1 MADADAVVRALEQS
15 CASTST
21 NAAERSRARF
31 DALSGGLLELFES
44 KTTTDARA
52 VELLK
57 STEDGLVKCVVD
69 PDGEASATL
78 AAMTLLG
85 AYRRTGAVSMFSRVN
100 EFLDVAASSRAG
112 PFQKACVFNALGR
125 LVEVFGSKL
134 CGNASVFMRVACGNI
149 RPGESAISR
158 QAALDFIAVTCVHCC
173 DGMDAKCVNEANKA
187 LQRLERDKESTV
199 RAAAARALGG
209 FVCGWSAARIKL
221 GHVVKPT
228 IEVDITTVV
237 ERIIVS
243 LGDEDDRVRNAA
255 ANALVIAILSC
266 CRAQAALS
274 EPNESQGQD
283 SYAQGMQAYLSTPF
297 FAACKSHGVFDQRVR
312 VGLASAWG
320 RFIHEVVK
328 EGMAEHHEIVSH
340 TMTTLLS
347 QPYDDDPSVCACVIY
362 IVRVGCLA
370 GADEACLH
378 GTLSAAMRALES
390 ADVSRLLIALRTA
403 RDALDVIGSIDDDVW
418 SLNVEI
424 LKQSLCHSNR
434 HVQVEAAL
442 ALRAL
447 ALACPTKFLFQL
459 QEAMKH
465 LQKYIKAVQEHD
477 SLVAAGTACH
487 VSALVSIGEEFTC
500 GLPANVLQ
508 EATTLGIACAMG
520 PGSARVREGGWVVI
534 SACLAGSGAD
544 VASRMCGS
552 AIKFAMSAT
561 FDAVVEAGVEG
572 EQGEIYAAAAVAE
585 ALSAWLIGK
594 PDDASDLLSQLQS
607 SVEAAERIFNTR
619 LDASVE
625 EHSKS
630 LFRYR
635 VFELLNAIDETCF
648 YEELH
653 GRIVAL
659 CQRASSDRVR
669 FDTQHS
675 EMFLREQLNDE
686 DTILGPWSS
695 HDDSHLNSLSVF
707 EGATDSPHPRVWIG
721 LSEAQ
726 TYPRTRSM
734 RSATRRAQGLQLA
747 KVFATS
753 PELRMGILAYF
764 LNVAHQIVNTPLE
777 ARAAYESGEFTAKK
791 SNAIGSLQNK
801 FGSPFKSRRTKSI
814 DEEDLLERAS
824 LLTSLSADILC
835 AIKSLAQIE
844 KNTEAS
850 IKSSLIKILNVMRY
864 AQFANVSHWRAMAE
878 IEGQAA
884 LMGDED
890 AGVGALIEASSRLL
904 DIDASSPTRK
914 MAVLSI
920 ASSFRNMGVIALR
933 RACTSVVSNLLR
945 SSMQVDQSSSSH
957 LWSTHAIGVIASCAG
972 QNFVRDAEDCVDLAL
987 ALTDAPHL
995 LMHESGYMSRIINA
1009 HLINTAMSAIGPE
1022 MKHDSRVFKRAES
1035 LIKVLTEVDEPG
1047 TKFESTQFMQ
1057 LVAVFTPRTPRA
1069 RDLISKLRNMLQST
1083 ANLATTRTAIV
1094 VLHQLLE
1101 RDSSNLASQQGIDE
1115 ELLNVLDRESDPEI
1129 RRITEH
1135 CVTLFVRDK
1144 CRTEPRGAM
1153 DSLAAV
1159 ALYAP
1164 IPKNSQ
1170 ANSSVTFA
1178 GDEDDIEVDGLTSAA
1193 EEVAHVIEQGAPKL
1207 STRLFAAK
1215 LLARL
1220 PSFVGAEPEHRSLE
1234 KARSALRKGGDKRW
1248 MALHSQAAFDVAY
1261 RLAVSPI
1268 SALHSPGLDMF
1279 TNFMHF
1285 WAKDVDPDSAADDDY
1300 RTMCVLEQFQAQLL
1314 SAMRATNAEEASL
1327 EAFLS
1332 LLRLVSSALT
1342 SGITGD
1348 DEAMTMRLANVV
1360 TKIADEWFQGT
1371 SSILCGKA
1379 CDERVAEQ
1387 ARKTL
1392 VISMARIASKA
1403 SGVISEDL
1411 LEPINREWLRYLE
1424 GDSLDSV
1431 DEFVTVISA
1440 CSTLKHDE
1448 KHTSYLREL
1457 CMRTLACGFRL
1468 KSIDAN
1474 HAVALLCAFKVI
1486 VANDN
1491 HGVLCGECEIM
1502 RDALA
1507 RYDSSAIRGEII
1519 QVIESL
1525 RVHER
1530 VHSETVSPLLRLVCG
1545 ILWNGRVDDE
1555 SFTSAFKTVIHLSNH
1570 DPMGQTA
1577 LRATMEQ
1584 VFAQCEGQEQRSI
1597 LAIEA
1602 LRSLD
1607 ADATLR
1613 AARSGADFIAQCA
1626 RDAIKRYYA
1635 NEGSSVMMELVSQ
1648 SLQLWASVFV
1658 FARDRGAEDFCLT
1671 SLAVFLA
1678 IAVDVTSPAD
1688 TTSVAIDTETGVLA
1702 SQLLVTL
1709 AAAHA
1714 QPFREVVGQL
1724 SDESKSRLQRLLN
1737 FNKPTGPAT
1746 VGSVPTPLKPISMQQ
1761 D

>member
-1 MADADAVVRALEQS
+1 MADADVVVRALEQS

-44 KTTTDARA
+44 KSTTDERA
-52 VELLK
+52 MELLK
-57 STEDGLVKCVVD
+57 STEDGLVKCIVD

-100 EFLDVAASSRAG
+100 EFLDVAASYRAG
-112 PFQKACVFNALGR
+112 PFQKACVFKALGR
-125 LVEVFGSKL
+125 FVEAFGSKL
-134 CGNASVFMRVACGNI
+134 CGNANVFMRVACGNI
-149 RPGESAISR
+149 RPAESAISR
-158 QAALDFIAVTCVHCC
+158 QAALEFIAMTCVHCC

-187 LQRLERDKESTV
+187 LQRLERDKESIV
-199 RAAAARALGG
+199 RAAAVRALGG
-209 FVCGWSAARIKL
+209 FVCGWSAAHIKL
-221 GHVVKPT
+221 GHVVRST
-228 IEVDITTVV
+228 IEVDITVVV

-255 ANALVIAILSC
+255 SSALVIAILSC

-274 EPNESQGQD
+274 EGNESQGQD
-283 SYAQGMQAYLSTPF
+283 SYAQGMQAYLSVPF
-297 FAACKSHGVFDQRVR
+297 FAACKSHGIFDQRVR

-328 EGMAEHHEIVSH
+328 DGLAEHHEIVSH
-340 TMTTLLS
+340 TMTALLS

-370 GADEACLH
+370 RADEACLH

-403 RDALDVIGSIDDDVW
+403 RDALDVIGSIDDEVW

-487 VSALVSIGEEFTC
+487 VSALVSIGGEFTC

-594 PDDASDLLSQLQS
+594 PDDAFDLFSQLQS

-659 CQRASSDRVR
+659 CQRASSHRVR

-675 EMFLREQLNDE
+675 ETFLREQLNDE
-686 DTILGPWSS
+686 DTILGPWSA
-695 HDDSHLNSLSVF
+695 HEDTHLNSLSVF

-721 LSEAQ
+721 LSEEQ

-747 KVFATS
+747 KVFAAS

-777 ARAAYESGEFTAKK
+777 ARAAYESGEFTVKK
-791 SNAIGSLQNK
+791 SNAISSLQNK

-814 DEEDLLERAS
+814 DEEELLERAT

-835 AIKSLAQIE
+835 AMKSLAQIE
-844 KNTEAS
+844 KKTEAS
-850 IKSSLIKILNVMRY
+850 VKSGLIKILNVIRY
-864 AQFANVSHWRAMAE
+864 AKFANVSHWRAMAE

-904 DIDASSPTRK
+904 DIDAASPTRK
-914 MAVLSI
+914 IAVLSI

-933 RACTSVVSNLLR
+933 RACTPVVSNLLR

-957 LWSTHAIGVIASCAG
+957 LWSTHAMSVIASCAG

-987 ALTDAPHL
+987 ALTDTPHL

-1009 HLINTAMSAIGPE
+1009 HLINMAMSAIGPE
-1022 MKHDSRVFKRAES
+1022 MKHESRVFKHAES
-1035 LIKVLTEVDEPG
+1035 LIKVLTEVEEPG

-1057 LVAVFTPRTPRA
+1057 LVALFTPRTPRG
-1069 RDLISKLRNMLQST
+1069 RDLISKLRNMLQNT
-1083 ANLATTRTAIV
+1083 ANLATTRMAIV

-1101 RDSSNLASQQGIDE
+1101 RDSSNLASQQGLDE
-1115 ELLNVLDRESDPEI
+1115 DLLNVLDRESDPEI

-1144 CRTEPRGAM
+1144 CRTEPRNAM

-1170 ANSSVTFA
+1170 ANSSVTF
-1178 GDEDDIEVDGLTSAA
+1178 DDDDIEVDGLTSSA
-1193 EEVAHVIEQGAPKL
+1193 EEDAHVIEQGAPKL
-1207 STRLFAAK
+1207 ATRLFAAK

-1220 PSFVGAEPEHRSLE
+1220 PSFVGTEPEHRNLE
-1234 KARSALRKGGDKRW
+1234 KARTALRNGSEKRW

-1279 TNFMHF
+1279 TNLMYF
-1285 WAKDVDPDSAADDDY
+1285 WAKDVDPDSTADDEY

-1314 SAMRATNAEEASL
+1314 SAMRATNVEEASL

-1332 LLRLVSSALT
+1332 FLRLVSSALT

-1348 DEAMTMRLANVV
+1348 DEAMTMRLANAV

-1371 SSILCGKA
+1371 SNILCGKA
-1379 CDERVAEQ
+1379 CNERVAEQ
-1387 ARKTL
+1387 ARMTL

-1403 SGVISEDL
+1403 PGIISEDL
-1411 LEPINREWLRYLE
+1411 LKPINREWLRYLE
-1424 GDSLDSV
+1424 SDSLDSV

-1440 CSTLKHDE
+1440 CSTLKRD
-1448 KHTSYLREL
+1448 KTRTSYVREL

-1468 KSIDAN
+1468 KSVDVN
-1474 HAVALLCAFKVI
+1474 DAVALLGAFKVI

-1491 HGVLCGECEIM
+1491 NGILCGECEIL
-1502 RDALA
+1502 RGVLA
-1507 RYDSSAIRGEII
+1507 RYDSSAMRGEII
-1519 QVIESL
+1519 QVVESL

-1530 VHSETVSPLLRLVCG
+1530 VHSETVSSLLRLVCG
-1545 ILWNGRVDDE
+1545 ILWNGEIDDE
-1555 SFTSAFKTVIHLSNH
+1555 NFTSAFKTAIHLSNH
-1570 DPMGQTA
+1570 DPMSRAA
-1577 LRATMEQ
+1577 LRATMKRI
-1584 VFAQCEGQEQRSI
+1584 FAQHESEEHRCV

-1635 NEGSSVMMELVSQ
+1635 NEGSSVTMDFVSQ
-1648 SLQLWASVFV
+1648 NLQLWASVFV
-1658 FARDRGAEDFCLT
+1658 FARDRGSEDFCLT

-1678 IAVDVTSPAD
+1678 IAVDVTSPAQA
-1688 TTSVAIDTETGVLA
+1688 TLVATDTEAGVLA

-1737 FNKPTGPAT
+1737 FNKATGPAT
-1746 VGSVPTPLKPISMQQ
+1746 VRSVRTPLKPIT
-1761 D
+1761 